1 VCVINNS
8 DPEIAYSLFCI
19 ERELLGYL
27 FVFTNEA
34 YVGRAEVTHVGLF
47 VVSIF
52 FYIYIVHFSLYIG
65 LSFLVLHHYQILY
78 TDVQIF

>member
-1 VCVINNS
+1 MCVCVINNS
-8 DPEIAYSLFCI
+8 DPEIAYSSFCI

-27 FVFTNEA
+27 FAFTNEA
-34 YVGRAEVTHVGLF
+34 YVGRAEVMHVGLF

-52 FYIYIVHFSLYIG
+52 FYIVHFSLDIG
-65 LSFLVLHHYQILY
+65 LSFLVLHHFQILY

>member
-1 VCVINNS
+1 M
-8 DPEIAYSLFCI
+8 
-19 ERELLGYL
+19 LGYL

-47 VVSIF
+47 VVSTF
-52 FYIYIVHFSLYIG
+52 FYIVHFSLDIG
-65 LSFLVLHHYQILY
+65 SSFLVLHHFQILY